1 MDKTRKMILIGEGL
15 LAGITYEYF
24 MYDSLYEVVAFAD
37 EQNYIKLDSLFG
49 LPIQNVVFDTQQ
61 STGSYWIGYSE

>member
-24 MYDSLYEVVAFAD
+24 MYDSLYEVVAFAG

-61 STGSYWIGYSE
+61 STD